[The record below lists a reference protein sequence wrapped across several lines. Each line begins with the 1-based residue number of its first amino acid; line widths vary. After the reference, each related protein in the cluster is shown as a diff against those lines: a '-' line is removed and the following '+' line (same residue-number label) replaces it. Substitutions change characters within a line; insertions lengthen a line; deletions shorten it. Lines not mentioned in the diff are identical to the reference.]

1 MFVLYRAEV
10 PEAGMPASQVVPAL
24 YPKQCLGSQ
33 LGDAPPTAA
42 FYQFEFVGPEPS
54 FGHAIVPALSWAG
67 KALSYMLFLK

>member
-1 MFVLYRAEV
+1 
-10 PEAGMPASQVVPAL
+10 MPPSQVVPAL

-54 FGHAIVPALSWAG
+54 FGHAIVPALSGAG
-67 KALSYMLFLK
+67 KALSYIVLFQ